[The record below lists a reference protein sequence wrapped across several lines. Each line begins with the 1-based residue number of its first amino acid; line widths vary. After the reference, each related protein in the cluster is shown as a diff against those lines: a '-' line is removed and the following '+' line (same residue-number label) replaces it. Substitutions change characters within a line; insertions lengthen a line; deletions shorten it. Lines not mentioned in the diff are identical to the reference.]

1 MSGPPDAPDTIP
13 EYILDALDRQDSD
26 TLRQIATHATALAD
40 HHEQPD
46 DDDQPP
52 SDVEDS
58 DMPED
63 DDVPAKA
70 SIVTKT
76 INDNQYYYW
85 QWRDGDQIKSKYK
98 APVNPDE

>member
-1 MSGPPDAPDTIP
+1 MSSPPDPPDTIP
-13 EYILDALDRQDSD
+13 QYILDALDRQDPD

-46 DDDQPP
+46 DDQNTP
-52 SDVEDS
+52 DVD
-58 DMPED
+58 DVDHPAD

>member
-1 MSGPPDAPDTIP
+1 MSVPPDGIP
-13 EYILDALDRQDSD
+13 QYILDALDRQDPD
-26 TLRQIATHATALAD
+26 TLRAIATHATALAAHHD
-40 HHEQPD
+40 HEQADENDQADVD
-46 DDDQPP
+46 DGDDPA
-52 SDVEDS
+52 
-58 DMPED
+58 D